1 MYRPCVLYSDDTVHN
16 STDITEDLS
25 KCLIKEAENVQ
36 PEADPVP
43 MTRVPIQVPQRVQG
57 EPNFSF
63 SFNFAPRL
71 FLLFYLALV
80 RLLVLSSQS

>member
-1 MYRPCVLYSDDTVHN
+1 MFYSDNRAHN

-25 KCLIKEAENVQ
+25 KCLIKEAEKVQ

-43 MTRVPIQVPQRVQG
+43 MTRVPIQVSQRVQG

-63 SFNFAPRL
+63 PFNFSPSL
-71 FLLFYLALV
+71 FAVLFSISTIVSPFIAVIDYFT
-80 RLLVLSSQS
+80 